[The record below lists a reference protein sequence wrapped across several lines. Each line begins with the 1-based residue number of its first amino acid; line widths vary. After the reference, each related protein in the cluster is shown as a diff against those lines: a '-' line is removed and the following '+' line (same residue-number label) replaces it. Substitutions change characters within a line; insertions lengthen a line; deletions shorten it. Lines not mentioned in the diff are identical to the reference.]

1 MKSSI
6 PMHVLN
12 ICGRLLAAATFIAA
26 LPVNSRALEPGPLL
40 SPKEALAK
48 MTYPEGFTVDLLA
61 CEPDL
66 VQPIAFC
73 WDERGR
79 LWVVEGNTYPKR
91 AGNPPTPRPDD
102 DPHLDILTKEESA
115 GLFEGK
121 DRIVI
126 FSDEDGDGTYETRKV
141 FLDNLNLVS
150 GIEVGFGGV
159 YIGAAPYFLH
169 VPLDASGEKP
179 AGPPRVLADGFGW
192 QDTHETLNSFIWGPD
207 GWLYGCHGVFTQ
219 SQVRVC
225 TGPAGTRKRFPMNCA
240 YWRWHPVRQEFELF
254 AQGTSNP
261 WGLDFNAKGQFFSE
275 ACVIPHFWHVIPGAY
290 YLRQSNPLG
299 HFNPYVYQNIDTIAD
314 HSHFAG
320 KAHRQSPLEAS
331 DFGGGHAHCGLC
343 IYDGV
348 NFPAAYRGQ
357 PLIGN
362 IHGKRINQESLIPD
376 RSGYKASHAPDFL
389 HSNDFNFTA
398 VTLKQAP
405 DGSVVFSDWYD
416 KQKCHSGVSEI
427 WDRSNG
433 RLYRVK
439 YAKGWAPWKPS
450 SDVWSAPSTLG
461 HQLQENGWLSRVARR
476 RIAEAAAKAPVDPGL
491 VAKARDL
498 IGSDLPAETRLRL
511 MWWLHA
517 TNDGSNPSAWKER
530 LRDAD
535 ADIRQWA
542 VRLSVEQGSADEGL
556 LSEFQRMAK
565 HDPSPVVRLA
575 LASALQRMPGKS
587 RWELAAALLEHG
599 EDAQDHNLPQ
609 MLWYGVEPSVPEAPE
624 RALQLAKA
632 SRLEVPAALIVR
644 RLAEVRSDAVNAL
657 LLNAI
662 GEASSVK
669 KAGFFLHP
677 LAEAVQGRFE
687 LTAPKEWAAAYEKL
701 GSLVQSSVMNAE
713 SVTLL
718 DARSRIGAAFND
730 PKAWSDLTSIAED
743 RSALLD
749 RRQRALQTITAGNP
763 ASLDTLLLKLLPD
776 AELRLDALRA
786 GASVS
791 LSKDATVASL
801 PPFFG
806 AVLERYPS
814 LNPKEKAAA
823 VLAFSGRLATANLLL
838 DAVESKRV
846 PHNDLPMFAARQIGG
861 LQNDATTKRVEKLW
875 GKVRASDSKEKADS
889 AAREHARLKGLLTP
903 NYLKTADLKNG
914 RVLFQGICGACHQLY
929 GEGGKIGPDL
939 TGSNRADLDY
949 ILENVT
955 NPSALIGKDYE
966 LHVFT
971 LKDGRVITGMV
982 RSEDDV
988 LITVQSI
995 GTEERIRK
1003 ADIRS
1008 EEKPGISMMPE
1019 GLFGALPK
1027 EQLRDLVGYLASAQ
1041 QVSLTRET
1049 PKSGG
1054 SYRIEGALEAE
1065 ALKVL
1070 NAPGTATVQ
1079 SMGGFPLGVWSG
1091 NAQIF
1096 WRGAKTG
1103 DVLKL
1108 EVPVKTPGKLRVRG
1122 VFSRAPDYGTIKV
1135 RLAGREM
1142 EQGSLDLFG
1151 SKVTNTEALP
1161 LGTIEVKEPGATV
1174 LEIEL
1179 TGKNPAAS
1187 DNKIG
1192 FDCLILEPADGPAV
1206 VVAPAKPSAASAAT
1220 ISESKAAD
1228 AKPAPTKRKSI
1239 VMVAGRPSHGPGAHE
1254 HNAGVL
1260 LLAKCLRQGVDAQ
1273 IELKL
1278 HLNGGWPAQEELDR
1292 ADTLVVYADGY
1303 SGHPILQEN
1312 HLDQVGSMMKRG
1324 AGLVCIHWA
1333 TEVPKEKGGA
1343 EFVQWLGG
1351 YCEPDWSVN
1360 PHWKAD
1366 FSTLPS
1372 HSISSGVKPFSTQ
1385 DEWYF
1390 HMRFLDG
1397 MRGVTPVLSAIA
1409 PDTTMSR
1416 PDGLRSGNPAV
1427 RKAVADRVPQTVA
1440 WAVER
1445 PDGGRGFGF
1454 TGGHFHSGW
1463 ANDDQRKLMLNAILW
1478 TAKGSVPDSG
1488 VQSSVT
1494 PEEMAANLD
1503 PKGK

>member
-1 MKSSI
+1 MRISRI
-6 PMHVLN
+6 YGN
-12 ICGRLLAAATFIAA
+12 LLIAA
-26 LPVNSRALEPGPLL
+26 SLITAAPHHAKALEPGPLL

-48 MTYPEGFTVDLLA
+48 MTYPEGFAVDLLA
-61 CEPDL
+61 AEPDL

-91 AGNPPTPRPDD
+91 AGQPPTPRPDD
-102 DPHLDILTKEESA
+102 DPFLDTLTEAERA

-141 FLDNLNLVS
+141 FLENLNLVS

-169 VPLDASGEKP
+169 VPLDASGDKP

-225 TGPAGTRKRFPMNCA
+225 TGPAGARKRIPMNCA

-299 HFNPYVYQNIDTIAD
+299 HFNPHVYQNIDTIAD

-320 KAHRQSPLEAS
+320 RAHRQSPLEAS

-343 IYDGV
+343 IYDGL
-348 NFPAAYRGQ
+348 NFPAGFRGQ

-362 IHGKRINQESLIPD
+362 IHGKRINQEQLIPEG
-376 RSGYKASHAPDFL
+376 SGYKASHAPDFL

-405 DGSVVFSDWYD
+405 DGSLVFSDWYD
-416 KQKCHSGVSEI
+416 KQKCHSTTNEI
-427 WDRSNG
+427 WDRTNG

-439 YAKGWAPWKPS
+439 FSKGWTPWKPTM
-450 SDVWSAPSTLG
+450 DIWSAASTLEL
-461 HQLQENGWLSRVARR
+461 QLQENGWLSRMARR
-476 RIAEAAAKAPVDPGL
+476 RIAEAAAKGPVDPAL
-491 VAKARDL
+491 VLKARNL
-498 IGSDLPAETRLRL
+498 IGSKLPPETRLRL

-517 TNDGSNPSAWKER
+517 TNDRLNIATWEER
-530 LRDAD
+530 LRDSD
-535 ADIRQWA
+535 ADVRQWA
-542 VRLSVEQGSADEGL
+542 VQLIAERGAVDETIL
-556 LSEFQRMAK
+556 AEFRRMAK
-565 HDPSPVVRLA
+565 EDASPVVRLA
-575 LASALQRMPGKS
+575 LASALQRIPGKL
-587 RWELAAALLEHG
+587 RWEIATALCSHS
-599 EDAQDHNLPQ
+599 EDANDHNLPQ
-609 MLWYGVEPSVPEAPE
+609 MLWYGVEPAVPEAPE
-624 RALQLAKA
+624 RALQLAKS
-632 SRLEVPAALIVR
+632 SRLELPAALIVR
-644 RLAEVRSDAVNAL
+644 RLAEIRSESVNSL
-657 LLNAI
+657 LLAAVA
-662 GEASSVK
+662 EADSVK
-669 KAGFFLHP
+669 SAGFFLYP
-677 LAEAVQGRFE
+677 VEEAMSGRFE
-687 LTAPKEWAAAYEKL
+687 LPVPKDWSAAYERL
-701 GSLVQSSVMNAE
+701 GRLVQSSATAPE
-713 SVTLL
+713 ALRLL

-730 PKAWSDLTSIAED
+730 PKAWKELTSVAED

-749 RRQRALQTITAGNP
+749 RRQRALQTLTAGRP
-763 ASLDTLLLKLLPD
+763 SELASLLLKLLPD
-776 AELRLDALRA
+776 PELRLEALRA
-786 GASVS
+786 GASAGVPEN
-791 LSKDATVASL
+791 ATAASL
-801 PPFFG
+801 PAFFA
-806 AVLERYPS
+806 AVLEKYPS
-814 LNPKEKAAA
+814 FNPKEKAAA
-823 VLAFSGRLATANLLL
+823 VLAFSGRLATAGLLM
-838 DAVESKRV
+838 DAVEARRV
-846 PHNDLPMFAARQIGG
+846 PYADLPMFAARQIAG
-861 LQNDATTKRVEKLW
+861 LQNDALTSRVEKLW
-875 GKVRASDSKEKADS
+875 GKVRSSDTKEKAD
-889 AAREHARLKGLLTP
+889 AAAKEHARLKAILTP
-903 NYLKTADLKNG
+903 NYLKSADLKNG
-914 RVLFQGICGACHQLY
+914 RKLFQGICGACHQMF

-939 TGSNRADLDY
+939 TGSNRADVDY

-971 LKDGRVITGMV
+971 LKDGRVVTGMV
-982 RSEDDV
+982 RSEDDA

-1003 ADIRS
+1003 ADIRL

-1019 GLFGALPK
+1019 GLFSALPK
-1027 EQLRDLVGYLASAQ
+1027 EQLRDLVGYLASSQ
-1041 QVSLTRET
+1041 QVSLTGEN

-1054 SYRIEGALEAE
+1054 SYRAEGALEAE
-1065 ALKVL
+1065 ALKMVA
-1070 NAPGTATVQ
+1070 APGIATVQ
-1079 SMGGFPLGVWSG
+1079 AMGGFPLGVWSG
-1091 NAQIF
+1091 NAQVF

-1103 DVLKL
+1103 DVLKF
-1108 EVPVKTPGKLRVRG
+1108 EVPAKAAGKLRVRA

-1135 RLAGREM
+1135 RMAGRDM
-1142 EQGSLDLFG
+1142 DLGNIDLFG
-1151 SKVTNTEALP
+1151 SKVTNTEALT
-1161 LGTIEVKEPGATV
+1161 LGAIELKEPGAV
-1174 LEIEL
+1174 IFEIEL

-1192 FDCLILEPADGPAV
+1192 FDFLILEPVDGPAV
-1206 VVAPAKPSAASAAT
+1206 DVSPPKPAAAGNTAPAASKENELRAT
-1220 ISESKAAD
+1220 
-1228 AKPAPTKRKSI
+1228 PVKRRSI
-1239 VMVAGRPSHGPGAHE
+1239 VMVAGKPSHGPGSHE

-1273 IELKL
+1273 IDLKL

-1292 ADTLVVYADGY
+1292 ADALVVYADGY
-1303 SGHPILQEN
+1303 AGHPILQEN
-1312 HLDQVGSMMKRG
+1312 RLDQVGGMMRRG

-1333 TEVPKEKGGA
+1333 TEVPKEKGGP
-1343 EFVQWLGG
+1343 EFIQWLGG

-1366 FSTLPS
+1366 FSTLPPHPVS
-1372 HSISSGVKPFSTQ
+1372 NGVKPFSTQ

-1409 PDTTMSR
+1409 PDSTMSR

-1427 RKAVADRVPQTVA
+1427 RKAVADKLPQTVA

-1463 ANDDQRKLMLNAILW
+1463 ANEDQRKLVLNAILW
-1478 TAKGSVPDSG
+1478 TAKGGVPDSG
-1488 VQSSVT
+1488 INSSVT